1 MMATVSVLLVV
12 AYFVLQLVFGRR
24 HVVYI
29 GKADAHGCVV
39 EKFLVTKRD
48 ILFVKYSYPVY
59 RITSPTHMS
68 HATKADK
75 LQAYRLLVVLSIVS
89 RRTRKPRKNASG
101 RVCWRPAKVF
111 SNKC

>member
-12 AYFVLQLVFGRR
+12 AYFVLQLLFGRR

-39 EKFLVTKRD
+39 EKFRVTKRD

-59 RITSPTHMS
+59 RITNHTHTLTCYES
-68 HATKADK
+68 GQIASLSVACSVVSCIERDK
-75 LQAYRLLVVLSIVS
+75 KDEEKRERVRVLAAC
-89 RRTRKPRKNASG
+89 KDFFK
-101 RVCWRPAKVF
+101 
-111 SNKC
+111 